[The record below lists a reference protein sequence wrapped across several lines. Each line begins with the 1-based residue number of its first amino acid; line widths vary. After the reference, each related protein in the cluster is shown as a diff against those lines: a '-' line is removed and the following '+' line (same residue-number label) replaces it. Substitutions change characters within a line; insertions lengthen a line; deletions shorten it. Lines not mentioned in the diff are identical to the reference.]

1 MTSMKSSFALPQ
13 ADTSAVRDLTSQ
25 QAAVSRLTKTTDPAV
40 ADKTAREFEA
50 MVLTQMLQPMFAG
63 LKIGEGTFGG
73 GHAEE
78 VFHTMLVEE
87 YGKVIAKAGGMGI
100 ADMVRREML
109 KAQEDGPVAPPQGS
123 YATPARAPV
132 AAAITPAAEKSTT
145 ST

>member
-1 MTSMKSSFALPQ
+1 MTSMKTSFALPQ
-13 ADTSAVRDLTSQ
+13 ADTGAVRDLTAQ
-25 QAAVSRLTKTTDPAV
+25 QAAVSRLTKTSDPAV

-63 LKIGEGTFGG
+63 LKIGEGAFGG

-78 VFHTMLVEE
+78 MFHTMLVEE

-109 KAQEDGPVAPPQGS
+109 KAQEETPAAAPQGTYRTQAPS
-123 YATPARAPV
+123 PV
-132 AAAITPAAEKSTT
+132 AAAITPKTEQS
-145 ST
+145 SS